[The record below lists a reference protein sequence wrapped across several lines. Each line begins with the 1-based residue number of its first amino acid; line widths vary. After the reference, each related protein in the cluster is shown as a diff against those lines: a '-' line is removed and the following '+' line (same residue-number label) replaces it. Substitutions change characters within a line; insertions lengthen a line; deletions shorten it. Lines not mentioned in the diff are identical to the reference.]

1 VNTVMNLWV
10 PERKDDFLTGWYSVK
25 FARIGKSC
33 TVIKDLLDI
42 DSDAILAFLDILN
55 IKKIFRI

>member
-1 VNTVMNLWV
+1 VNTVMKLWV

-33 TVIKDLLDI
+33 TVIKDLLNID
-42 DSDAILAFLDILN
+42 DSDARLAFLDILN
-55 IKKIFRI
+55 VKEMF